1 LKPAADTRTAISYG
15 GTGGLVR
22 RFSSRRRHCRV
33 HFLGLAVAV
42 FLGISGSV
50 RRGTTAMTD
59 QLAAAYEGMEPFPGG
74 GIPARTFEAGSGRP

>member
-59 QLAAAYEGMEPFPGG
+59 QLAAAYEGMEPFPGAASRRA
-74 GIPARTFEAGSGRP
+74 PLKPGSGRP